1 MLSFWERRLNSF
13 IPNFL
18 IILSIFWEGGI
29 QCAKAAAGGSIQLNE
44 AYVSKTIKLKHK
56 PLYQEKIMHLPTF
69 LCFDIE
75 HSIIIFVF

>member
-1 MLSFWERRLNSF
+1 M
-13 IPNFL
+13 
-18 IILSIFWEGGI
+18 

-75 HSIIIFVF
+75 HSINIFVF